1 MERAKIVEL
10 IAAELDR
17 AYAKH
22 GTEQWGRHEFF
33 AILKEEVD
41 EVWDSIKADE
51 PQEPLVKEIIQVA
64 AMAFR
69 YLETGD
75 RYRERASGAM
85 RVVGGSADHYRHQ
98 HETGTACEKP
108 SFLKKVYD

>member
-10 IAAELDR
+10 IASELDR

-22 GTEQWGRHEFF
+22 GTEQWGRHEFY
-33 AILKEEVD
+33 AIIKEEFD

-51 PQEPLVKEIIQVA
+51 PQERLREEIIQVA

-75 RYRERASGAM
+75 RYRERASD
-85 RVVGGSADHYRHQ
+85 VVPIVSRSADKSTSRF
-98 HETGTACEKP
+98 G
-108 SFLKKVYD
+108 L

>member
-1 MERAKIVEL
+1 MERAKIVER

-22 GTEQWGRHEFF
+22 GREQWGRHEFY
-33 AILKEEVD
+33 AIIKEELD
-41 EVWDSIKADE
+41 EVWDNIKADGRQDE
-51 PQEPLVKEIIQVA
+51 LANEIIQVA

-75 RYRERASGAM
+75 RYRERASVNVAP
-85 RVVGGSADHYRHQ
+85 VSCSADY
-98 HETGTACEKP
+98 CP
-108 SFLKKVYD
+108 SCGQRRPDPERPAFLRKIMD